1 MKKILI
7 TGAGGF
13 LGKYV
18 SEQFALSGQ
27 YEVYAVIS
35 ARGGVKRSVEFP
47 AGVVVKKADLLH
59 EEKAADLMA
68 EIRPDVLCH
77 LAWSLEGTDYRKSSQ
92 NMDWL
97 AASIILLKHFIHA
110 GGKQFFFAGSS
121 AEYGNGNPGIAEND
135 RSEELSMYGFAKKLF
150 VQAAECCCRTND
162 VIFTCARYFS
172 IYGPGDDKKAS
183 AIPAAILSLLEGK
196 KFVCKAPYNIWDFV
210 YVEDC
215 ARAAYQLVEHECAGS
230 YNVASGK
237 PQRMKDVF
245 GLISE
250 LLQCEEL
257 VEYNTDSTA
266 FSLTADT
273 SRLREAVGNVC
284 STPFRE
290 GLEKTVVWWK
300 HRYLD

>member
-97 AASIILLKHFIHA
+97 AASIILLKHFINA
-110 GGKQFFFAGSS
+110 EGKQFLFAGSS

-135 RSEELSMYGFAKKLF
+135 RLEELSMYGLAKKLF
-150 VQAAECCCRTND
+150 VQAAECCCRKNN
-162 VIFTCARYFS
+162 VLFTCARYFS

-183 AIPAAILSLLEGK
+183 AIPAAIQTLMEGK
-196 KFVCKAPYNIWDFV
+196 KFICKAPCNIWDFV

-215 ARAAYQLVEHECAGS
+215 AKAAFQLVERECAGC
-230 YNVASGK
+230 YNVASGR

-245 GLISE
+245 RIISE
-250 LLQCEEL
+250 ILQCEGL
-257 VEYNTDSTA
+257 VEYNADSTA
-266 FSLTADT
+266 LSLTADT